1 MAFKF
6 NDTMYFELYKYERE
20 TTLTKM
26 NFGAI
31 MSSSL
36 PLKSSYDG
44 HLGLAPASANEANKD

>member
-1 MAFKF
+1 MAFEF
-6 NDTMYFELYKYERE
+6 QDTMYFELYKYERE

-36 PLKSSYDG
+36 PLKSEFDG
-44 HLGLAPASANEANKD
+44 HLGLAPASANVA